1 MTPNADLFNGNQR
14 NEHYFCQMDFK
25 NEKYQFC
32 LELLNIYLNNKDEY
46 IVVILNWNGVQ
57 LLEQFFT
64 SIIAFSPE
72 ATIYI
77 ADNASTDESIAL
89 CNSTTLPLKS

>member
-1 MTPNADLFNGNQR
+1 M
-14 NEHYFCQMDFK
+14 
-25 NEKYQFC
+25 
-32 LELLNIYLNNKDEY
+32 NIA
-46 IVVILNWNGVQ
+46 VVIPLEWWLQ
-57 LLEQFFT
+57 LLEQFLP

-77 ADNASTDESIAL
+77 ADNVLSQMNPSLL